1 MTETL
6 SPLPPRFKFT
16 VKDFYALAQ
25 LGLFEDHKVEL
36 WDGDIVE
43 MSINPPHA
51 KGVTKLSTNFI
62 LTFADKALITSQNPL
77 DIGEN
82 DKLPQ
87 PDLML
92 LVSGDY
98 VDEAGRDRH
107 PKPHEVLLLVEVSD
121 STLYDD
127 QTRKLKTYALHG
139 ITDYWIADLNHQIWF
154 VYREPKG
161 DTYTFKTTYRF
172 GEVFAPLAFPDVA
185 KAWLG

>member
-1 MTETL
+1 MTET
-6 SPLPPRFKFT
+6 SVPPLTRFKFT

-51 KGVTKLSTNFI
+51 KSVTKLSTSFVLN
-62 LTFADKALITSQNPL
+62 FADKAVVTSQNPL
-77 DIGEN
+77 DIGEK

-92 LVSGDY
+92 LTLGEY

-107 PKPHEVLLLVEVSD
+107 PKPYEVLLLVEISD

-127 QTRKLKTYALHG
+127 QTRKLKTYASHG
-139 ITDYWIADLNHQIWF
+139 ITEYWIADLNHQIWF

-161 DTYTFKTTYRF
+161 DTYTSKTTYRF
-172 GEVFAPLAFPDVA
+172 GETFAPLAFPELA
-185 KAWLG
+185 KAWLT